1 VRPAASA
8 PDGVLLAALG
18 DDTTL
23 GEELVGADVG
33 VGESIGEA
41 DAVSVV
47 AASLEGATAGCDDAA
62 GTTSDGNAVL
72 VA

>member
-1 VRPAASA
+1 
-8 PDGVLLAALG
+8 
-18 DDTTL
+18 
-23 GEELVGADVG
+23 VG
-33 VGESIGEA
+33 VGESIGDA